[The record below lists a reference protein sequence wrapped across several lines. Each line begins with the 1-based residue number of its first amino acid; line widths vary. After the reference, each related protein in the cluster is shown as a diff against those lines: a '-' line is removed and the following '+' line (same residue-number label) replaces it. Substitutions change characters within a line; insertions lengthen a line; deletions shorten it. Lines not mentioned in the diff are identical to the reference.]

1 MSASA
6 QAAGRREPAGGSGPG
21 SASRWARRIRYYL
34 PAVLVFVGGILAW
47 ELIVGGLGL
56 QAFIL
61 PRPSAIV
68 AALFENLNST
78 RFGLLASAQA
88 TLIEALGGLLI
99 GTLAGVIVA
108 FATARWATARGVLLP
123 LAVAANA
130 VPIIAFA
137 PLMNNWFGLENPL
150 SKMMMAATLV
160 FFPVMA
166 NVTRGLVQVDPA
178 AIELMRS
185 TAASE
190 WQILRKV
197 RIPNALPYFFTAMK
211 LATTLSLIGA
221 IVGEYFGGSTRV
233 LGRIIV
239 ESAAGL
245 RFDITWAAILL
256 AATTGIVFYLVIVG
270 LERVLIPWH
279 ASQTDHRGDVRRT
292 SEAAHDGV
300 SFRERRSTNE
310 DQIRS
315 GPGGHGVGC
324 VRGLFERRQPVRIG
338 AGLGV
343 GLRRGVRVGAGLGF
357 GVRDHRAGGSV
368 RPAPAPV
375 DTAGP
380 VRRLL
385 RRRQAGL
392 LRGRRADR
400 RDGARRPDRRPAA
413 GRVRG

>member
-6 QAAGRREPAGGSGPG
+6 GAAERREGSPAGGASSPGAG
-21 SASRWARRIRYYL
+21 SASRWGRRVRYYL
-34 PAVLVFVGGILAW
+34 PAVLVFVGGIAVW
-47 ELIVGGLGL
+47 ELVVGGLGL

-68 AALFENLNST
+68 AALVDNLSST
-78 RFGLLASAQA
+78 RFGLIASAQA
-88 TLIEALGGLLI
+88 TLIEALGGLAI
-99 GTLAGVIVA
+99 GTVGGVLVA

-150 SKMMMAATLV
+150 SKMMMAAALV

-166 NVTRGLVQVDPA
+166 NVTRGLVQVEPA
-178 AIELMRS
+178 ALELMRS
-185 TAASE
+185 AAASE
-190 WQILRKV
+190 WQVLRKV

-256 AATTGIVFYLVIVG
+256 AATTGIVFYLVIVA

-279 ASQTDHRGDVRRT
+279 ASQRT
-292 SEAAHDGV
+292 IE
-300 SFRERRSTNE
+300 
-310 DQIRS
+310 
-315 GPGGHGVGC
+315 
-324 VRGLFERRQPVRIG
+324 
-338 AGLGV
+338 
-343 GLRRGVRVGAGLGF
+343 
-357 GVRDHRAGGSV
+357 
-368 RPAPAPV
+368 
-375 DTAGP
+375 TA
-380 VRRLL
+380 
-385 RRRQAGL
+385 
-392 LRGRRADR
+392 
-400 RDGARRPDRRPAA
+400 
-413 GRVRG
+413 